1 MIQDIIQAF
10 CEFFLYTLDKFG
22 LPWLWNTVSMNLA
35 QKKHGHITPLPPLNG
50 HLSTTATFCCPQDSR
65 CREVRL

>member
-22 LPWLWNTVSMNLA
+22 VPWLGNTVRMNLA
-35 QKKHGHITPLPPLNG
+35 QKKTCCTPKQIV
-50 HLSTTATFCCPQDSR
+50 T
-65 CREVRL
+65 